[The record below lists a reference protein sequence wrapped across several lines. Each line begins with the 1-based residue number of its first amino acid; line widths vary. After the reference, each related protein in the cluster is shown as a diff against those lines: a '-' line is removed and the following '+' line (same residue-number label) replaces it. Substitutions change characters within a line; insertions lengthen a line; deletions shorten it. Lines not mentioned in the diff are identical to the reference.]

1 MTFAD
6 IKSYCLSKPGA
17 YETYPFG
24 LFPVCYKVGSRI
36 FLEWYPEEEMITVRN
51 EPMMADYY
59 RKRFPGVV
67 LPGYHC
73 PDRQRRYKNTVL
85 LGMGL
90 EEDIILDMID
100 QSYQEAFHRLSRRE
114 QQSVNAST

>member
-17 YETYPFG
+17 YETHPFG
-24 LFPVCYKVGSRI
+24 LFPVCFKVGSRI
-36 FLEWYPEEEMITVRN
+36 FLEWYPEEEKITVRS

-59 RKRFPGVV
+59 RQQYPGIV

-85 LGMGL
+85 LGRGM
-90 EEDIILDMID
+90 EDDIILDMID
-100 QSYQEAFHRLSRRE
+100 QSYQEAFRRLSRSERLSV
-114 QQSVNAST
+114 QSLT

>member
-17 YETYPFG
+17 NESCPFG
-24 LFPVCYKVGSRI
+24 PFPICYKVGSRI
-36 FLEWYPEEEMITVRN
+36 FLEWYPEDEKITVRN

-59 RKRFPGVV
+59 RQRYPGVV

-73 PDRQRRYKNTVL
+73 PDRQRRYKITIL
-85 LGMGL
+85 LGREL
-90 EEDIILDMID
+90 EDNIILDMID
-100 QSYQEAFHRLSRRE
+100 QSYQEAFRRLSRRE
-114 QQSVNAST
+114 QQSIQSLT